1 MGRSLFRVFAIGA
14 CLAMSVLASIPPAGA
29 VDPGGNLCDLGPRTV
44 QTAGADLLI
53 GTPGDDTIT
62 AGAGDDTLLGC
73 GGNDSLSGGTGND
86 LLIGGAGD
94 DMLIGGP
101 GDDIFDGE
109 YHTYDR
115 YFSPGLDIPC
125 CGTAAAL
132 SIPITVTPEEIRNI
146 HVRLDIEH
154 ASPADLRIELETPV
168 SPFQGGDVL
177 LLGKNCYSTS
187 HGCGP
192 GEFHNPSS
200 IETGVTFTSDT
211 TASIQGSGKKQ
222 KDLNGMFHAVGT
234 LDLPFR
240 FQPSCGGA
248 TTACDYTLRI
258 SDQVNNGVNGT
269 VNYAA
274 IDIQTPAASDGA
286 DTIVGGTGVG
296 DLAPY
301 VNRDGAVSYTGED
314 GLANDGQTGEG
325 DNVSSDVEWV
335 YGGAGNDTLTGTD
348 NLNGGFNDL
357 RGMLGKDTIYGLAG
371 NDKLDRHSAWGTDHL
386 YGGSGNDFLEGGLG
400 KTTDFMDGGDDTD
413 VCHNGKIVRHC
424 EQIT

>member
-1 MGRSLFRVFAIGA
+1 VHRARVRICAVGAAI
-14 CLAMSVLASIPPAGA
+14 AMSMVAPIPRAGA
-29 VDPGGNLCDLGPRTV
+29 VDPSGNLCDLGPRMV

-62 AGAGDDTLLGC
+62 GGAGDDTILGC
-73 GGNDSLSGGTGND
+73 GGNDTLSGGRGND
-86 LLIGGAGD
+86 LLIGGPGD
-94 DMLIGGP
+94 DVLIGGG

-109 YHTYDR
+109 YRTYDQ
-115 YFSPGLDIPC
+115 YFTPGLTIPC

-132 SIPITVTPEEIRNI
+132 SIPITVPPEEIRNI

-154 ASPADLRIELETPV
+154 ASPADLRIELHTPV

-177 LLGKNCYSTS
+177 LLGKNCSSTG

-211 TASIQGSGKKQ
+211 TSSIQGSGKKQ
-222 KDLNGMFHAVGT
+222 KDLNGIFHAVGT

-248 TTACDYTLRI
+248 TTECTYTLQI
-258 SDQVNNGVNGT
+258 SDQVNNGINGV

-274 IDIQTPAASDGA
+274 IDIQTPGTPDGA
-286 DTIVGGTGVG
+286 DTIIGERGVG
-296 DLAPY
+296 DLLSY
-301 VNRDGAVSYTGED
+301 VNRDGDVTYTGQD
-314 GLANDGQTGEG
+314 GLANDGEAGEG

-335 YGGAGNDTLTGTD
+335 YGGAGNDTLIGTD
-348 NLNGGFNDL
+348 NTNGGFNDL
-357 RGMLGKDTIYGLAG
+357 RGMKGKDTIYGLAG
-371 NDKLDRHSAWGTDHL
+371 NDKLDRHSWWGTDHL
-386 YGGSGNDFLEGGLG
+386 FGGSGNDFLEGGLG
-400 KTTDFMDGGDDTD
+400 RAVDVMDGGDDTD
-413 VCHNGKIVRHC
+413 VCRNGKRVRNC
-424 EQIT
+424 EQVI